1 MNARRISARNA
12 ENGKIPAQGRITK
25 RDFVINQILEKNL
38 FSFFPFSPCSLE
50 KDLWR
55 GRMCHPTWKEKIP
68 VTRVRSRHS
77 HRLCVERIFFL
88 NFKTDISST
97 VTNVYKLSISIRS
110 RYFDE
115 EEKKEIERDYSFA
128 RKENRFKLIRRF
140 ALWMQQFYIS
150 FDKI

>member
-1 MNARRISARNA
+1 MNARRISARNE
-12 ENGKIPAQGRITK
+12 ENGKISAQGRITK

-97 VTNVYKLSISIRS
+97 VTNVYKLSISIVATS
-110 RYFDE
+110 T
-115 EEKKEIERDYSFA
+115 KKKKKIIHSLVKRIVSSLLDVSPYGCNSFIF
-128 RKENRFKLIRRF
+128 RLIK
-140 ALWMQQFYIS
+140 Y
-150 FDKI
+150 KI